1 MTRLAVTEK
10 IVAAKV
16 ACRLK
21 WADVA
26 AQIRSSKEWV
36 TAACLG
42 RMSLS
47 VVQDATLTEILRT
60 RDNLAIGDGARLINI
75 PFHFRFREVLI
86 FPRAIYDSE
95 QATQNP

>member
-1 MTRLAVTEK
+1 MTEK

-16 ACRLK
+16 ACGLK

-42 RMSLS
+42 RM
-47 VVQDATLTEILRT
+47 TLTAAQAAKLAEILRT

-86 FPRAIYDSE
+86 FPRAIYNSE